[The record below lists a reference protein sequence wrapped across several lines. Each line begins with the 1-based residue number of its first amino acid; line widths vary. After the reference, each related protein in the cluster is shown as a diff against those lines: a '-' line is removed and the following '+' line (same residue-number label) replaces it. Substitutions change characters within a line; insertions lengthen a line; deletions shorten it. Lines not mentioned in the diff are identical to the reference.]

1 MKQLAQVPVEF
12 LRASGADFDEYVYAW
27 IETLQN
33 FWFGRQ
39 ETWNTLL
46 TAVQGTAPE
55 QTRIADTD
63 LMLKIL
69 YPPLKLFQLYLRRE
83 DQAFTD
89 SLVQALTWH
98 QEYWTANEARSLSS
112 DGLVAL
118 APLALACLAYDA
130 DMTIGVESDYLPK
143 HLIKRSWVGEFTT

>member
-12 LRASGADFDEYVYAW
+12 LRASGAEFDAYVYAW

-46 TAVQGTAPE
+46 TAVRGTAPE

-63 LMLKIL
+63 LLGEV
-69 YPPLKLFQLYLRRE
+69 R
-83 DQAFTD
+83 
-89 SLVQALTWH
+89 W
-98 QEYWTANEARSLSS
+98 ARSSPVTLFPRSTQKRASS
-112 DGLVAL
+112 
-118 APLALACLAYDA
+118 CSRR
-130 DMTIGVESDYLPK
+130 MQMS
-143 HLIKRSWVGEFTT
+143 